1 MQTYTWNL
9 GDTSITFHNG
19 SIVPFQ
25 EGQRALSP
33 SDMMY
38 FYYDVLLQVRQE
50 TRRILVRNHPTA
62 HYIADAIHSMI
73 NHPTKKEGYLLEHTR
88 SLPDYFRKVWYHQ
101 TEIADLFWRDMFL
114 RIDKYQYEV
123 KKSYEETVTETTEYK
138 ITMGSIP
145 TDSESDS
152 NFVLFINGVTE
163 EKLTELATIV
173 HGFTK
178 DTIHRYNHGVE
189 EEIG

>member
-1 MQTYTWNL
+1 M
-9 GDTSITFHNG
+9 
-19 SIVPFQ
+19 VPFQ
-25 EGQRALSP
+25 EGQRASSP

-73 NHPTKKEGYLLEHTR
+73 NYPTKKEGYLLEHTR

-114 RIDKYQYEV
+114 RIEKYQYEV

-138 ITMGSIP
+138 ITITMGSIP